1 MVTILKFWLLFRRAN
16 MSKEIYTEIF
26 RFYHVQNMNDTT
38 KRAMRKMIKN
48 RLKNRKWENLSDI
61 EKNEFKLV
69 TMRSYLLNYT
79 PERYKSEVEKNIETE
94 LKTLLFQANAAL
106 KAHNKDV
113 AMLYK
118 QFFDKNATEDE
129 NYNSYMELCANI
141 PKYAPTASI
150 PSFEE
155 WKEHPLTLY
164 DYKQSEISYG
174 FQNDNS
180 KYITPE
186 KIDHYIVK
194 CLQKI
199 IEDELNININ
209 VNSIRQCLENTQ
221 DIDLIENEFLH
232 SEIDKTS
239 PLSEEFQK
247 QLKQN
252 NLNIMDS
259 YRKLTTLDFISKRK
273 TNSKQGE

>member
-1 MVTILKFWLLFRRAN
+1 MN
-16 MSKEIYTEIF
+16 MAKEIYTEIF
-26 RFYHVQNMNDTT
+26 KFYHVQNMDDTT

-69 TMRSYLLNYT
+69 TMKDYLLNYT
-79 PERYKSEVEKNIETE
+79 PERYRIEVGKNIETE
-94 LKTLLFQANAAL
+94 LKTTLLRANKAL
-106 KAHNKDV
+106 KAHNEEI
-113 AMLYK
+113 AILYK
-118 QFFDKNATEDE
+118 QFFDETATEEE
-129 NYNSYMELCANI
+129 NYNSYKELCANI

-164 DYKQSEISYG
+164 DYKQSEIFNG

-180 KYITPE
+180 KYVTPE

-194 CLQKI
+194 CLKKI
-199 IEDELNININ
+199 IEDELNITIN
-209 VNSIRQCLENTQ
+209 VDSIRQCLENIQ
-221 DIDLIENEFLH
+221 DIDLIENEPLQT
-232 SEIDKTS
+232 EIDKTS
-239 PLSEEFQK
+239 PLSEEIQK

-252 NLNIMDS
+252 NLNIMES
-259 YRKLTTLDFISKRK
+259 CRKLKTLDFISKRK